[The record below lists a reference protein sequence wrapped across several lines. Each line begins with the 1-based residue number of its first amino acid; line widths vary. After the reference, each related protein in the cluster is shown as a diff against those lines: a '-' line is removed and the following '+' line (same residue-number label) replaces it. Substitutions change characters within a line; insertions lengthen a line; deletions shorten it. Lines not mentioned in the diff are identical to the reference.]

1 MVVPSG
7 RLRQRPKEIMKIH
20 EGKAH
25 LNVPLKVDG
34 TERSLFRRFLDAL
47 ATEYLYPIYISQPHM
62 KEIREETLYKV
73 TVRSHVS
80 DEIAS
85 FLVSILAKPNENLE
99 VTAQPIEDVET
110 KKICE
115 WDRKHKDN
123 INELARIL
131 RKEFLKFTE
140 FKEKG

>member
-1 MVVPSG
+1 
-7 RLRQRPKEIMKIH
+7 
-20 EGKAH
+20 
-25 LNVPLKVDG
+25 
-34 TERSLFRRFLDAL
+34 
-47 ATEYLYPIYISQPHM
+47 M
-62 KEIREETLYKV
+62 KEIQEETLYEV

-85 FLVSILAKPNENLE
+85 FLVSILAKPDENLE

-123 INELARIL
+123 INELARVL
-131 RKEFLKFTE
+131 RKEILEFTE